1 MINSIAFR
9 ELKSLYATP
18 VAWVLLAASQLL
30 LAWLMFAQLEIY
42 LKIQPKLTATGSQ
55 MGIID
60 LMIIP
65 TLNTAVLMLL
75 VIIPLLGSRSF
86 SSEMQSGRINLLLS
100 SPVSAPQLVLGKW
113 LGLVLA
119 SVPLTG
125 LMILMA
131 LTLEWGSSLDAGQ
144 LLSSTLGLLLT
155 TCMAAALTVW
165 LSSITRQ
172 TMIAAS
178 LAYGVLFL
186 LWLLDSHST
195 DGALTKLALSP
206 HIQPFFECYPVCYNF
221 GLVHFSSALALGL
234 AIHRLWRL
242 GGGH

>member
-1 MINSIAFR
+1 MIRSIAFR

-30 LAWLMFAQLEIY
+30 LAWLMFAQLDVY
-42 LKIQPKLTATGSQ
+42 LRIQPELTAAGSGL
-55 MGIID
+55 GIID
-60 LMIIP
+60 LVIIP
-65 TLNTAVLMLL
+65 TLNTSALMLL
-75 VIIPLLGSRSF
+75 VTIPLLGARSF
-86 SSEMQSGRINLLLS
+86 SGEMQSGRINLLLS
-100 SPVSAPQLVLGKW
+100 SPVSALQLVLGKW

-119 SVPLTG
+119 SAPLTM

-131 LTLEWGSSLDAGQ
+131 LVLESGSSLDAGQ
-144 LLSSTLGLLLT
+144 LFSSALGLLLT
-155 TCMAAALTVW
+155 TSKAAALTVW

-172 TMIAAS
+172 AMIAAS

-195 DGALTKLALSP
+195 GGSPVNLALSP
-206 HIQPFFECYPVCYNF
+206 HLQPFFR
-221 GLVHFSSALALGL
+221 GLLETSHLVYFMSVTGLALGF

-242 GGGH
+242 GGGQ